1 VRTISQRELR
11 NASAAIMDAVEHGE
25 TFRITRH
32 GVEVGELRPVPEDR
46 FTPIAVV
53 KQAFASVAAGDHAAQ
68 RAEADAVF
76 GDDRLDG

>member
-1 VRTISQRELR
+1 
-11 NASAAIMDAVEHGE
+11 MDAVEEGE

-46 FTPIAVV
+46 FVPVAVL
-53 KQAFASVAAGDHAAQ
+53 KEAFGGLPTGDHAAL

-76 GDDRLDG
+76 GEDRLDG